1 MLKKK
6 SPGWWSN
13 LPGTLYLTTERLL
26 PLKSIANAIESST
39 APVISL
45 SIPRTQVFSAIE
57 KLNLSHGAKA
67 FLRELNARRNPKTGG
82 KAYGKID
89 KFAAQFNVDRRTIRN
104 WIIESEAAG
113 YLYVEGQHNGKKQI
127 CNAYHFTA
135 LIFNPTDEALQ
146 KAILAVPFRKSRV
159 QDPTQPHRQNT
170 RLEPR
175 LFQVHPGGKKIPPK
189 TLSLPQENSKSILD
203 TTKNISLTVSKPPTK
218 PAESNPVVLDMVSQ
232 PIGDE
237 EKIAEAEKVLEV
249 YEAHFKKPSPVT
261 RVGFVRNFIKN
272 KIPADKLIADIKTL
286 AGDILYGD
294 TFSPN
299 RLWEFDSRAKP
310 IRDMVLKRTK
320 QVLKSSFDMESAL
333 VSLGDD
339 KAISGHF
346 NHDFDKFESAINY
359 VSRQMENQWQEE
371 QRREAVECP
380 EFVECVDY

>member
-1 MLKKK
+1 M
-6 SPGWWSN
+6 
-13 LPGTLYLTTERLL
+13 
-26 PLKSIANAIESST
+26 KSIANVETST

-203 TTKNISLTVSKPPTK
+203 TTKNISLTVSKSPTK

-232 PIGDE
+232 PIGKQ
-237 EKIAEAEKVLEV
+237 EKAIGNEQKLAEARQVLEI
-249 YEAHFKKPSPVT
+249 YEQYFKKPSAGT
-261 RVGFVRNFIKN
+261 RLGFIREFAGRNV
-272 KIPADKLIADIKTL
+272 PADKLIADIKTL
-286 AGDILYGD
+286 AGDILYGE

-371 QRREAVECP
+371 QRREVVECP
-380 EFVECVDY
+380 EFVECTDY